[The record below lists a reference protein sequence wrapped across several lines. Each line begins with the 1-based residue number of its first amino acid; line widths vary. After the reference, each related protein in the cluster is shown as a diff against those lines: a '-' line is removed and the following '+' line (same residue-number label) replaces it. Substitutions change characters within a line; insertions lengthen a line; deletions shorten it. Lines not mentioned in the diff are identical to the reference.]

1 MRHLRLFMVACVVLT
16 VGACDSDSPVQPRL
30 SGPTL
35 STSVRASSDFSA
47 SAISASEIDLAWP
60 SSNSQVN
67 GFQVFRSTTGSTGTY
82 SLIATTAPTATG
94 YADVG
99 LTGSSSY
106 CYEIRSFK
114 TAGKNINYSPYSGAA
129 CATTFIPPVDAPSGV
144 DVVPTRDEYFVDA
157 ANSTVRISWKDNSA
171 NEDGF
176 LVERA
181 GTAAGP
187 WTRVAVAPANATLLY
202 QTAPREQQVCFRIIA
217 SSAAG
222 TSLPAAA
229 DCTAAP
235 ANPTNLVAKVLD
247 RQSIAITWTDNSAV
261 EDGYKVSRLNATG
274 VWTDIAALGPNAVSY
289 RDAGVTVDITYTY
302 RVQALKDGG
311 FSDYSNESAA
321 VIPTTPP
328 TAPYDVIAGWG
339 TDDYYSWLYFGVS
352 WVDASNNEE
361 GFRIE
366 SGDDGAWQTYTT
378 AAANASYI
386 QERSSLWGSLQPH
399 AGCFRVVAFN
409 SAGESAS
416 EKSCTEWAN
425 PPTELTATGADQQSI
440 DLSWTD
446 NASFEV
452 GYIVFRS
459 TTVDG
464 DYDYVA
470 ETPANATSF
479 HDAGLASGQEYW
491 YVVASDFGGYS
502 TLDIYSYSNR
512 VSATT
517 LSATGAVQSSRTVI
531 NDHLTPI
538 RIRGRPTLENLR
550 ARSRA
555 AQTSTPIVG
564 GGVTPM
570 RVKRPVHQMPRIRG
584 RKAP

>member
-1 MRHLRLFMVACVVLT
+1 MLSHGYLPMQEPKMRRLNSLIAVCVVLT
-16 VGACDSDSPVQPRL
+16 VAACDSDSPVQPRS

-35 STSVRASSDFSA
+35 STSVQASSRFSA
-47 SAISASEIDLAWP
+47 SAISASEIDLTWP
-60 SSNSQVN
+60 SGNSQVN
-67 GFQVFRSTTGSTGTY
+67 GFQVFRSTTGPTGTY

-99 LTGSSSY
+99 LTGSTSY

-114 TAGKNINYSPYSGAA
+114 TAGRNTSYSAYSGPE
-129 CATTFIPPVDAPSGV
+129 CATTLVPPVTSPSGV
-144 DVVPTRDEYFVDA
+144 DVVPMRDEYFGNPTYSPVHV
-157 ANSTVRISWKDNSA
+157 TWKDNST

-176 LVERA
+176 RVERA
-181 GTAAGP
+181 SAPGGP
-187 WTRVAVAPANATLLY
+187 WTEAATTAANATSLY
-202 QTAPREQQVCFRIIA
+202 MTGTREQQICARVLAFIA
-217 SSAAG
+217 TGAS
-222 TSLPAAA
+222 TPAPP
-229 DCTAAP
+229 DCTTPP
-235 ANPTNLVAKVLD
+235 ANPTNLVAKAAD
-247 RQSIAITWTDNSAV
+247 RQSITVTWTDNSAV
-261 EDGYKVSRLNATG
+261 EDGYKVSRLDATG
-274 VWTDIAALGPNAVSY
+274 IWTDIAALAPNIVSY

-321 VIPTTPP
+321 VIATTPP
-328 TAPYDVIAGWG
+328 AAPYDVIAGWG
-339 TDDYYSWLYFGVS
+339 TDDYYSSLYFGVS

-378 AAANASYI
+378 AAANATYI
-386 QERSSLWGSLQPH
+386 QERTSLWGSLGPH
-399 AGCFRVVAFN
+399 GGCFRVVAFN

-416 EKSCTEWAN
+416 GKSCTEWDN
-425 PPTELTATGADQQSI
+425 PPTDLTATGADQQSI

-446 NASFEV
+446 NASYEV

-470 ETPANATSF
+470 ETSANATSF

-502 TLDIYSYSNR
+502 SLDIYSYSNR

-517 LSATGAVQSSRTVI
+517 LSATGTAQKSQTVTNNRLSAV
-531 NDHLTPI
+531 
-538 RIRGRPTLENLR
+538 RIRGWPTLENTRTLHR
-550 ARSRA
+550 KPTARSLPLDQSR
-555 AQTSTPIVG
+555 
-564 GGVTPM
+564 
-570 RVKRPVHQMPRIRG
+570 RL
-584 RKAP
+584 RKK